1 MITKYLLQGK
11 DIVTIQVEFEDQF
24 KIVFRY
30 TDVCGKFTINKVN
43 NWKEIYQ
50 IFDSIEEL
58 IEYRIKKVEKE
69 VIDMQKKLKTI
80 CEEHAEFLK
89 KYKKKINYSK
99 IMQ

>member
-1 MITKYLLQGK
+1 MITKYMLSGK
-11 DIVTIQVEFEDQF
+11 DIITIQIEFEDQF

-43 NWKEIYQ
+43 NWKQIYQ

-69 VIDMQKKLKTI
+69 VIDMQKKPKTI

-89 KYKKKINYSK
+89 KYKKKSIILK
-99 IMQ
+99 